1 VFLALAGS
9 LRRLLFVVFDIVV
22 AEPGACVPP
31 RVLCSSRLLV
41 VPPADDRA
49 VVGLL
54 LRVVDRCSV
63 ALAALPPLGAD
74 CGLPE
79 DLPDEQFAW
88 TPISHLLRVTP
99 EAGLLFADLSGR
111 CAACRFSCARFCFRR
126 NDSEV
131 DRNLPGVGGF
141 QSLETLNRS

>member
-1 VFLALAGS
+1 MRL
-9 LRRLLFVVFDIVV
+9 LLFVVFDIVV

-31 RVLCSSRLLV
+31 RVLPECSSRLLV
-41 VPPADDRA
+41 VPPTDDRA

-54 LRVVDRCSV
+54 LCAVERCSV
-63 ALAALPPLGAD
+63 PLEALPPLGAD
-74 CGLPE
+74 CGL

-99 EAGLLFADLSGR
+99 DAGLLFAALSGR